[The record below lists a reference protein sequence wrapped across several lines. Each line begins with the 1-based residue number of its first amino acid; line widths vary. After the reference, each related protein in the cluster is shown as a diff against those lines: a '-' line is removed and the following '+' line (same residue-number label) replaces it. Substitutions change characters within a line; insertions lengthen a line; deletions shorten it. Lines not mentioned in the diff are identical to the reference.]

1 MLLLRMNTADIILE
15 LLKYIVPAG
24 LVLGTVAVMLRES
37 RQKAELRQRYKV
49 FQGALAQIVPLRL
62 QAYERALLFLERI
75 SFENLILRLD
85 SKGKSARV
93 FQMEMTAEIRAEFEH
108 NLAQQL
114 YIDGESWDAVIRAKE
129 QTIGFIN
136 QTASGMAKEATASDL
151 GKTLLRE
158 MVRTETVPARE
169 AILYLKRDVQKMFR
183 FGAND

>member
-1 MLLLRMNTADIILE
+1 MKTTDIILE

-24 LVLGTVAVMLRES
+24 MVLATVGILLREN
-37 RQKAELRQRYKV
+37 RQRAEIKERYKV
-49 FQGALAQIVPLRL
+49 FQGALGQIVPLRL

-75 SFENLILRLD
+75 SLENLILRVD
-85 SKGKSARV
+85 GRGKTVKA

-114 YIDGESWDAVIRAKE
+114 YIDSETWDTVVRAKE

-136 QTASGMAKEATASDL
+136 QTAMALPKEATGPDF
-151 GKTLLRE
+151 GKFLLKE
-158 MVRTETVPARE
+158 MIRTETVPARE
-169 AILYLKRDVQKMFR
+169 AILHLKRDVQKMFR